1 MNVSMKRTVLALALV
16 TGVSAG
22 LAQSAA
28 PKVEG
33 MVVLTSPHDVTQTVE
48 QLKTALETGGLTVV
62 AEVDHSASAEKAG
75 LELPPTYL
83 VIFGNPKAGTPL
95 MQESRTVA
103 IDLPQKMLVWED
115 AGTVYV
121 AYNDPVYLAE
131 RHGLDPQGEGIT
143 NVSAALSGLADAA
156 VAP

>member
-1 MNVSMKRTVLALALV
+1 MKVFLNRTVLALALV
-16 TGVSAG
+16 TGFSAS

-28 PKVEG
+28 PEVEG
-33 MVVLTSPHDVTQTVE
+33 MVVSESPHDVTQTVE
-48 QLKTALETGGLTVV
+48 QLEAALETGGLTIV

-75 LELPPTYL
+75 LTLPPTYL

-115 AGTVYV
+115 EGTVYV
-121 AYNDPVYLAE
+121 GYNDPVYLAE
-131 RHGLDPQGEGIT
+131 RHGLDPEGEGIM
-143 NVSAALSGLADAA
+143 NISAALSGLADAA

>member
-1 MNVSMKRTVLALALV
+1 MKVFLERTVLALALV
-16 TGVSAG
+16 TGFSAG
-22 LAQSAA
+22 FTQAVA
-28 PKVEG
+28 PEVEG
-33 MVVLTSPHDVTQTVE
+33 MIALTSPHDVTQTVA

-62 AEVDHSASAEKAG
+62 AEIDHSANAEGAG

-83 VIFGNPKAGTPL
+83 VIFGNPQAGTPL
-95 MQESRTVA
+95 MQEGRTVA

-121 AYNDPVYLAE
+121 GYNDPVYLAE
-131 RHGLDPQGEGIT
+131 RHGLDPQSEGIT
-143 NVSAALSGLADAA
+143 NISAALSGLADAA